1 MEETAL
7 MLLMVPAKVE
17 KVKGALLVNLRKVQE
32 PYMQVAEAVQAQL
45 KMPLAE
51 LVAVVTV
58 RKSKQAL

>member
-17 KVKGALLVNLRKVQE
+17 KVKGALLVNLEKAPV
-32 PYMQVAEAVQAQL
+32 PYIPVAEAVQAQL